1 MYSFCP
7 LSLVCRDG
15 QRSSS
20 EQGGE
25 MKLTTGLVGELWA
38 APGTDNMGLNAEV
51 PGLGYSC

>member
-7 LSLVCRDG
+7 LSLVFRDG

-38 APGTDNMGLNAEV
+38 GPGTDNMGLNAEV
-51 PGLGYSC
+51 PGLGYCC